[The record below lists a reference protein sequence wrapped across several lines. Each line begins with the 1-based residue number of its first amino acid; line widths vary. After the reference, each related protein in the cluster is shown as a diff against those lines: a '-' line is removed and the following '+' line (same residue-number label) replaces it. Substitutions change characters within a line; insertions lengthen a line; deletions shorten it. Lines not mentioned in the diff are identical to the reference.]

1 MRRTLLLTAA
11 LAAFAGC
18 RAQLTLD
25 ECKRLA
31 HDNYPAIRQYGLI
44 EQSRQY
50 TVSNAARGWL
60 PQVSATGSA
69 AFYTDIASLPT
80 AATALTGDMKNE
92 LYGVSVTV
100 SQTIYDGGAISAR
113 QRTARAQADVSR
125 AQTDVTLYALNSRVE
140 QLFFGV
146 LTIDEQL
153 RQTALLAHDLDLSL
167 GTVMGMMRSGV
178 ANQGDVDGVRVE
190 QVRVM
195 QREETLKAS
204 RRAYVGMLSTF
215 TGRQLGDSTAFARPD
230 VEAVPATGCHRPE
243 LTFYSA
249 RNRLLD
255 EQRRSLDAGLMPRLS
270 AFGMGACHSKPLSV
284 MKNSLLAGGLTLT
297 WNIGALYTRKND
309 LRSIETERQMNDASR
324 DAFLFNTALESRQS
338 NGVIESLRR
347 QIALDDDII
356 GLRESICE
364 KSEKKVMGGTET
376 VNEMLRDINAV
387 SEARSEKAQHE
398 LRLLQE
404 IYNLR
409 TINNN

>member
-11 LAAFAGC
+11 LVVFAGC

-60 PQVSATGSA
+60 PQVSATGGA

-100 SQTIYDGGAISAR
+100 SQTIYDGGTISAR
-113 QRTARAQADVSR
+113 QRTVRAQADVSR

-167 GTVMGMMRSGV
+167 GTVTGMMRSGV
-178 ANQGDVDGVRVE
+178 ANQGDVDAVRVE
-190 QVRVM
+190 QVRVR
-195 QREETLKAS
+195 QREETLKAL

-230 VEAVPATGCHRPE
+230 IEAVPATGCHRPE
-243 LTFYSA
+243 LAFYSA

-270 AFGMGACHSKPLSV
+270 AFGMGAYHSKPLSV

-356 GLRESICE
+356 GLRESIRE